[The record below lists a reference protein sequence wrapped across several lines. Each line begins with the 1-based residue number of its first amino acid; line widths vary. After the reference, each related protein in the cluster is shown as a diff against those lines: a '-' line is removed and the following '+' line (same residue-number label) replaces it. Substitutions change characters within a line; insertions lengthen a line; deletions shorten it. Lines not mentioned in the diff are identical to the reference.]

1 MSIEIDVYT
10 CVWIVSVSMILLRI
24 IMLMCASSL
33 FIFCCLVH
41 YINIPQFIFLSYYV
55 KFVTSRNT
63 AIMSIYIN
71 YLRNYVLISACI
83 ITKSE
88 LLGHRV
94 NMCLTLYSLLNYFL
108 R

>member
-1 MSIEIDVYT
+1 MS
-10 CVWIVSVSMILLRI
+10 
-24 IMLMCASSL
+24 
-33 FIFCCLVH
+33 
-41 YINIPQFIFLSYYV
+41 
-55 KFVTSRNT
+55 FVTSRNT

-71 YLRNYVLISACI
+71 CLRNYVFISACI

-88 LLGHRV
+88 LLGQRV